1 MLSLLYIGIDLEL
14 KCDPV
19 PNSPSQY
26 SLENEIEHAAWL
38 KQINRLKHIGAV
50 RRLEPEELS
59 TAVFAP
65 MFVVPKKDSP
75 EFRCIYDMRY
85 LNKYIKYKHFKLEGL
100 PVVRDL
106 LRRNDF
112 MTKVDLQDAYLHCAI
127 KQAHQRYLAFVD
139 DNEEFWCFLVLP
151 FGLTSAPRWF
161 TKIMKEVMGFF
172 RRCGIRLT
180 IYFDDIVI
188 FTEVVN
194 GDFEAARTKAR
205 ETHEYV
211 VQVLRKLGWLISEK
225 KNFPEPTHVLEIL
238 GLTINS
244 HTMTISAP
252 PKKVKK
258 LKQKALKLL
267 RTGESTPRELA
278 SFLGYLNSLSQALL
292 PERLR
297 TRALHMD
304 KNNALSEG
312 LGWDDPLKLSLDACL
327 ELTFWCEQV
336 QKFNGKSWVVKPNFL
351 SVSDASTHG
360 FGATCQNLIFY
371 DQWSEEEAKRHS
383 SQLEMDAA
391 VRAIRHFVLKK
402 GAKNTQWLHKSDSST
417 VVAYLNKQ
425 GGKKPELNQM
435 AEDLW
440 EFCLERKIQLRSE
453 HIPGEQNSEADR
465 LSRLAGHKT
474 EWGLHPQIFAQL
486 DKIWGP
492 HNTDLFAAREN
503 TQLVRYFSLYPDPM
517 AVGTDALLYKW
528 TDLRGF
534 AYPPFG
540 LLGRVLA
547 KVRREQATITLVA
560 PLWMKAPWF
569 PDLLDLVV
577 KMPLKLIGTEVVV
590 PPTGMTVTEAESK
603 LAKWNLF
610 AWQVSGSS
618 SVRKVSQLQLLKESA
633 RLGRTQMVSMLLG
646 RAGHLSV
653 N

>member
-1 MLSLLYIGIDLEL
+1 MLSFLYIGIDLEL

-38 KQINRLKHIGAV
+38 KQINRLKHIGSV

-59 TAVFAP
+59 TAFFAP

-75 EFRCIYDMRY
+75 EFGCIYNMRY
-85 LNKYIKYKHFKLEGL
+85 LNKYIKYKHFKLKGL

-267 RTGESTPRELA
+267 RTGESIPRELA

-304 KNNALSEG
+304 KNKALKSNGRGSMGVLPRTKNSTSIRAYSRGAEQRG
-312 LGWDDPLKLSLDACL
+312 RSALKISRA
-327 ELTFWCEQV
+327 
-336 QKFNGKSWVVKPNFL
+336 
-351 SVSDASTHG
+351 
-360 FGATCQNLIFY
+360 QN
-371 DQWSEEEAKRHS
+371 R
-383 SQLEMDAA
+383 
-391 VRAIRHFVLKK
+391 V
-402 GAKNTQWLHKSDSST
+402 
-417 VVAYLNKQ
+417 
-425 GGKKPELNQM
+425 
-435 AEDLW
+435 
-440 EFCLERKIQLRSE
+440 
-453 HIPGEQNSEADR
+453 
-465 LSRLAGHKT
+465 
-474 EWGLHPQIFAQL
+474 
-486 DKIWGP
+486 GP
-492 HNTDLFAAREN
+492 A
-503 TQLVRYFSLYPDPM
+503 FSNICP
-517 AVGTDALLYKW
+517 V
-528 TDLRGF
+528 
-534 AYPPFG
+534 
-540 LLGRVLA
+540 
-547 KVRREQATITLVA
+547 
-560 PLWMKAPWF
+560 
-569 PDLLDLVV
+569 LVV

-610 AWQVSGSS
+610 AW
-618 SVRKVSQLQLLKESA
+618 
-633 RLGRTQMVSMLLG
+633 
-646 RAGHLSV
+646 
-653 N
+653 